1 MSATQQKWTEI
12 PEFEGREMP
21 VSGEGCPAD
30 MGGSEPYVDHNR
42 IAGYRADLEGLNDIS
57 CLAI

>member
-1 MSATQQKWTEI
+1 
-12 PEFEGREMP
+12 
-21 VSGEGCPAD
+21 